1 MKTVHGAEF
10 YARKKHKGL
19 DTPGCR
25 TVEGAMP
32 SAGGSNDGSGSEKA
46 GGYLVTGGAGLA
58 GQSGSQVS
66 CQSLYSSL

>member
-1 MKTVHGAEF
+1 
-10 YARKKHKGL
+10 
-19 DTPGCR
+19 
-25 TVEGAMP
+25 MP

>member
-25 TVEGAMP
+25 TNKANSGADSALEG
-32 SAGGSNDGSGSEKA
+32 EKSRA
-46 GGYLVTGGAGLA
+46 VKDCLTVTGLGA
-58 GQSGSQVS
+58 SDRNNKV
-66 CQSLYSSL
+66 YYNTR